1 MKGLEVLYAS
11 FRTHYKEYLVDKINK
26 AKLDPITIYETLK
39 IKVMLTREEMDVPE
53 KEEEDGVEE
62 DEDVYR
68 ERLIKVGA
76 IAIHWQPKKIV
87 FNLM

>member
-1 MKGLEVLYAS
+1 MKIGYKLSYPIHLSYCRTVLPHCTLIVLE
-11 FRTHYKEYLVDKINK
+11 I
-26 AKLDPITIYETLK
+26 
-39 IKVMLTREEMDVPE
+39 
-53 KEEEDGVEE
+53 EE